1 MAITNTTLS
10 SALTATGDTIV
21 VASATGAVAGAPV
34 RIGSEFAVV
43 SAISGTNILL
53 KWRGSRGTI
62 AEAHTAAAIVSF
74 YASAADLDTP
84 GPRQHDAQRLDVVT
98 YNAAGAIA
106 LPVVDTLAYIT
117 ASSAAA
123 LTLASPG
130 KDCDGVWL
138 HIISGTAAAHTV
150 TYTAGFQNDTTTSD
164 VATFAAKDGA
174 NILLRAFGGKWVMV
188 NIVSAATAGAVV
200 A

>member
-10 SALTATGDTIV
+10 SAVTATGDTIV
-21 VASATGAVAGAPV
+21 VAAATGAVAGMPV

-43 SAISGTNILL
+43 NAISGTNILL

-62 AEAHTAAAIVSF
+62 AEAHTAAAPVSF
-74 YASAADLDTP
+74 YASPADFDVP
-84 GPRQHDAQRLDVVT
+84 GPRRHDAQTLDVVT
-98 YNAAGAIA
+98 YNATGAIA
-106 LPVVDTLAYIT
+106 LPTVDTVAYIT
-117 ASSAAA
+117 LGSAAA

-130 KDCDGVWL
+130 KDCDGVFL
-138 HIISGTAAAHTV
+138 HIISGTAYAHTV

-174 NILLRAFGGKWVMV
+174 NLLLRAFGGKWVCV
-188 NIVSAATAGAVV
+188 NIVSAATAGVV
-200 A
+200 VG